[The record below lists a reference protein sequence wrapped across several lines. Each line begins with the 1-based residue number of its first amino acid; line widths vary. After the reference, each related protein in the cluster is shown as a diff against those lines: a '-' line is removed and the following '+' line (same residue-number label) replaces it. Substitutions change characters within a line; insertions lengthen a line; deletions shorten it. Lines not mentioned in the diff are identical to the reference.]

1 MSLPF
6 GWPAVCDHRIRTV
19 ARSEFLSCRGPKLSV
34 VKSSSLGDLALR
46 SATPSS
52 LNMCLAISFLPCPRV
67 FTWNSPWRSQCS
79 TFPCIRM
86 TPICMGETVRQRW
99 RQRWGSYRKGKKLI
113 DRDHRKI
120 LFLISAVRILLPFK
134 WGLVYSLFPGYY
146 QYKVQPSHFG
156 NYNQRVS
163 LFSRN
168 Y

>member
-19 ARSEFLSCRGPKLSV
+19 ARSEFLSCRGPQLSV
-34 VKSSSLGDLALR
+34 VKSSSLGDLVLR

-79 TFPCIRM
+79 TFSLYQDDSYM
-86 TPICMGETVRQRW
+86 YGWDSETEMEAKMGLVQE
-99 RQRWGSYRKGKKLI
+99 GKKLI

-120 LFLISAVRILLPFK
+120 LFLISAVKILLPFK